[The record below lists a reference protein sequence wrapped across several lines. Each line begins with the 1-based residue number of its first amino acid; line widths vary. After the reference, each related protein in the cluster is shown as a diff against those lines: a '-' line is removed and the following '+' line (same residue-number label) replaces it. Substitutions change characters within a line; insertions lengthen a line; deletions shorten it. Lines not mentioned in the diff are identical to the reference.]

1 MKSWKKTGLM
11 TLKSYQ
17 KQANIIPELNDLAS
31 QELFWVIDLDN
42 ALVFCGA
49 KVDIFLSFLFV
60 VVFFFN
66 E

>member
-1 MKSWKKTGLM
+1 M

-49 KVDIFLSFLFV
+49 EVDIFLSFLFV
-60 VVFFFN
+60 VVFF
-66 E
+66 